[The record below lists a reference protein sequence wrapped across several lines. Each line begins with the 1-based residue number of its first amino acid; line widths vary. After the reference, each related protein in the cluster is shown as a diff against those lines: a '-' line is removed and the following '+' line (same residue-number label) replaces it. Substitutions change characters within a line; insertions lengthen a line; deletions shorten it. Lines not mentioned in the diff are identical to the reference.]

1 MKTELLETD
10 QGAAALIQHLTLAA
24 LGVQTIAGVP
34 HLLVPDGP
42 DRAALRSFEHM
53 LSAPSTVRG
62 AVTLHDEK
70 SFSTYVRCNAGPGTV
85 LFASLDHRAVTAV
98 FDWHTPR
105 ASSSD
110 AQAAGWG
117 LHRATLPA
125 KLTDPWKRWTGANK
139 QAMAQRAFAT
149 FLEDN
154 LEDIAEPNGSMLL
167 EIAKK
172 FDLGKNV
179 TFRSA
184 VNLDNGLVQFTYNEE
199 ERPTDTVSVPRTFV
213 LGLAPFEGADPY
225 RVTARLRYRV
235 DDQKLGIWF
244 DLKNPDV
251 IVEDAFRARV
261 KAIAEHTGLQPL
273 WGEAP
278 APVQPR

>member
-1 MKTELLETD
+1 MNETID
-10 QGAAALIQHLTLAA
+10 GGTAALIKQLTLDS
-24 LGVQTIAGVP
+24 LGVRTIAGVP
-34 HLLVPDGP
+34 HLLVPHGEGADLVNLERLLP
-42 DRAALRSFEHM
+42 
-53 LSAPSTVRG
+53 APATVRG
-62 AVTLHDEK
+62 AVALHDEP
-70 SFSTYVRCNAGPGTV
+70 SFSAYVSRNAGPGTL
-85 LFASLDHRAVTAV
+85 LFAHLEQRSVTAV
-98 FDWHTPR
+98 FDWHQSR
-105 ASSSD
+105 AEKLD
-110 AQAAGWG
+110 AEAGWG
-117 LHRATLPA
+117 QHRATLPA

-154 LEDIAEPNGSMLL
+154 LEDIAEPNGSTLL

-213 LGLAPFEGADPY
+213 LGIAPFEGADPY

-244 DLKNPDV
+244 DLKNPDL